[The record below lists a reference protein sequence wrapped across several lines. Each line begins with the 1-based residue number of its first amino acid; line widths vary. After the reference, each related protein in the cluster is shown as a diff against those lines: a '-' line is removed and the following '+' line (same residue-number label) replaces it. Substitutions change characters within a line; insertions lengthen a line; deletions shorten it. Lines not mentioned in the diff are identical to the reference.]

1 MIETEARIQYTA
13 LLSIVNEPEGF
24 ELKGR
29 ASSSRRVARLL
40 WGISSGPP
48 LGATSDVAV
57 PGSTNDIRKGF
68 RPLDNASNILNFAL
82 VPKRVADVLSS
93 DIVFGRLA
101 PNSRLIEE
109 DIAARFN
116 VSRSP
121 VRESI
126 RVLERDGLVVREE
139 RRGARVSPLNRRNLD
154 EVYVCR
160 LALEGIAAAEAA
172 ARYQPSDLTRLN
184 RGLTA
189 LRKAF
194 QKKEIEGFFEANVS
208 FTEAVHEAADNGTLT
223 RLLGSLGKQALR
235 YRYLAYRSFPQLMA
249 TSVDGNEKIV
259 KAISQRDKE
268 QARALTEDLIE
279 RSWQA
284 IRNCVPE

>member
-1 MIETEARIQYTA
+1 MNRAVDA
-13 LLSIVNEPEGF
+13 LDFSL
-24 ELKGR
+24 
-29 ASSSRRVARLL
+29 A
-40 WGISSGPP
+40 
-48 LGATSDVAV
+48 
-57 PGSTNDIRKGF
+57 
-68 RPLDNASNILNFAL
+68 
-82 VPKRVADVLSS
+82 PKRIADVLSS
-93 DIVFGRLA
+93 DIVFGRLT
-101 PNSRLIEE
+101 PSSRLIEE
-109 DIAARFN
+109 DIAERFG

-126 RVLERDGLVVREE
+126 RLLERDGLVVREE

-172 ARYQPSDLTRLN
+172 VRSQPSDVNRLS

-194 QKKEIEGFFEANVS
+194 QKKDIEGFFEANVL

-249 TSVDGNEKIV
+249 ASVDGNDKIV
-259 KAISQRDKE
+259 KAISERNKE